1 MALDFL
7 KGAAQSIAGRA
18 LRKVSGNLPGLL
30 GFDKGR
36 GNNSSQTS
44 GIDNNKYKTK
54 NYSFPLDVEAPIGKG
69 FGNHGHYIMFYI
81 NQQEDAKLSFS
92 DPEKKDSSGSI
103 ASIKAQQKIPNYIKK
118 LQKDGSYTKVK
129 NDSGL
134 AQQALGKVIYG
145 GPGGT
150 DIVGYELPKVVRA
163 KGSTVTVN
171 RKPTTRLDTA
181 IAMYMPQQVQVV
193 YGAKYTDT
201 EIGAGAAIGMNA
213 VSEFMNEISI
223 DSAIDAVSN
232 QGGQLYG
239 ETVEGLN
246 RAVLKGVGAIG
257 PGMTNLMQANDMR
270 RASIK
275 APRMELAFEGVGK
288 RQFQYTFKMMPK
300 NEAEANEIRKII
312 FAFKANMLPEF
323 LDGNRAGRRLKVPNT
338 FDIQY
343 MYNGAENNFLHKIS
357 TCVCTNVTVAYGGDR
372 YKTFDGVDGDGA
384 PPVDTSITLNFQ
396 ELEMMSRE
404 RIYEGY

>member
-7 KGAAQSIAGRA
+7 KGAAQGIAGRA

-30 GFDKGR
+30 GFNKGR
-36 GNNSSQTS
+36 GNNSSPTA
-44 GIDNNKYKTK
+44 GIDNNKHRTK
-54 NYSFPLDVEAPIGKG
+54 NFSFPLDTEAPAGD

-81 NQQEDAKLSFS
+81 NQQQDAKLSFS

-103 ASIKAQQKIPNYIKK
+103 ASIKSQQKIPSYIKK

-129 NDSGL
+129 NSSGL
-134 AQQALGKVIYG
+134 SQGAISFVDDSAYEKPI
-145 GPGGT
+145 PK
-150 DIVGYELPKVVRA
+150 IVRT

-213 VSEFMNEISI
+213 VSDFMNNMGFMNVAERQGSQIQGE
-223 DSAIDAVSN
+223 AIEEAKRL
-232 QGGQLYG
+232 G
-239 ETVEGLN
+239 
-246 RAVLKGVGAIG
+246 LKGVDMIG
-257 PGMTNLMQANDMR
+257 PGMKGLEQAFDMR

-300 NEAEANEIRKII
+300 NEAEANEIRNII
-312 FAFKANMLPEF
+312 FAFKSNMLPEF
-323 LDGNRAGRRLKVPNT
+323 KDGNRAGRRLIVPNT

-343 MYNGAENNFLHKIS
+343 MYNGAENTFLHKIS

-372 YKTFDGVDGDGA
+372 YKTFDGIDGDGA

>member
-7 KGAAQSIAGRA
+7 KGAAQGIAGRA

-30 GFDKGR
+30 GFNKGR
-36 GNNSSQTS
+36 GNNSSPTA
-44 GIDNNKYKTK
+44 GIDNNKHRTK
-54 NYSFPLDVEAPIGKG
+54 NFSFPLDTEAPAGD

-81 NQQEDAKLSFS
+81 NQQQDAKLSFS

-103 ASIKAQQKIPNYIKK
+103 ASIKSQQKIPSYIKK

-129 NDSGL
+129 NSSGL
-134 AQQALGKVIYG
+134 SQGAISFVDDSAYEKPI
-145 GPGGT
+145 PK
-150 DIVGYELPKVVRA
+150 IVRT

-213 VSEFMNEISI
+213 VSDFMNNMGFMNVAERQGSQIQGE
-223 DSAIDAVSN
+223 AIEEAKRL
-232 QGGQLYG
+232 G
-239 ETVEGLN
+239 
-246 RAVLKGVGAIG
+246 LKGVDLIG
-257 PGMTNLMQANDMR
+257 PGMKGLEQAFDMR

-300 NEAEANEIRKII
+300 NEAESNEIRNII
-312 FAFKANMLPEF
+312 FAFKSNMLPEF
-323 LDGNRAGRRLKVPNT
+323 KDGNRAGRRLIVPNT

-343 MYNGAENNFLHKIS
+343 MYNGAENTFLHKIS

-372 YKTFDGVDGDGA
+372 YKTFDGIDGDGA

>member
-7 KGAAQSIAGRA
+7 KGAAQGIAGRA

-30 GFDKGR
+30 GFNKGR
-36 GNNSSQTS
+36 GNNSSPTA
-44 GIDNNKYKTK
+44 GIDNNKHRTK
-54 NYSFPLDVEAPIGKG
+54 NFSFPLDTEAPAGD

-81 NQQEDAKLSFS
+81 NQQQDAKLSFS

-103 ASIKAQQKIPNYIKK
+103 ASIKSQQKIPSYIKK

-129 NDSGL
+129 NSSGL
-134 AQQALGKVIYG
+134 SQGAISFVDDSAYEKPI
-145 GPGGT
+145 PK
-150 DIVGYELPKVVRA
+150 IVRT

-213 VSEFMNEISI
+213 VSDFMNNMGFMNVAERQGSQIQGE
-223 DSAIDAVSN
+223 AIEEAKRL
-232 QGGQLYG
+232 G
-239 ETVEGLN
+239 
-246 RAVLKGVGAIG
+246 LKGVDMIG
-257 PGMTNLMQANDMR
+257 PGMKGLEQAFDMR

-300 NEAEANEIRKII
+300 NEAESNEIRNII
-312 FAFKANMLPEF
+312 FAFKSNMLPEF
-323 LDGNRAGRRLKVPNT
+323 KDGNRAGRRLIVPNT

-343 MYNGAENNFLHKIS
+343 MYNGAENTFLHKIS

-372 YKTFDGVDGDGA
+372 YKTFDGIDGDGA